1 MVNSDNLRGAFMI
14 NEKMTQRGQNN
25 SVIRELFEFGK
36 QRKAIVGEDKVFDFS
51 IGNPSVP
58 CPKEITECMTRL
70 LTEEDPVA
78 LHGYTSAAG
87 DQGTRKAIADYIN
100 EKYDLGAE
108 FSDVYMTAG
117 AAASLTISLKSVTQA
132 GEEVI
137 VFTPYFPEYKV
148 FIENAGA
155 KTVEVPVTKSDFQ
168 VDFAALENA
177 FSEKTAAVI
186 INSPNNPTGAIL
198 TEDTLKKL
206 GMFLSEKE
214 KKYGKEIYL
223 ISDEPYRELVYGEI
237 KLAFPAHYYDNTII
251 CYSYSKSLSLPG
263 ERIGYILVSPKAAS
277 RKILFDTICGSG
289 RSLGFVCAP
298 SLLQKVVA
306 ENQGVVSDIAVY
318 EENRRLIYDIIT
330 VCGFEAISPDG
341 AFYLFVKSPSGDSN
355 EFSERAKKYELLIVP
370 SDSFGMDGYVRIS
383 YCVSKNQIKNS
394 EEAFRKLAK
403 SYGLI

>member
-1 MVNSDNLRGAFMI
+1 MI
-14 NEKMTQRGQNN
+14 NEKMTQRGQSS

>member
-1 MVNSDNLRGAFMI
+1 MI
-14 NEKMTQRGQNN
+14 NEKMTQRGQNS

-108 FSDVYMTAG
+108 FSDVYMTVG
-117 AAASLTISLKSVTQA
+117 AAASLTISLKSVAQA

-263 ERIGYILVSPKAAS
+263 ERIGY
-277 RKILFDTICGSG
+277 RKP
-289 RSLGFVCAP
+289 GF
-298 SLLQKVVA
+298 
-306 ENQGVVSDIAVY
+306 
-318 EENRRLIYDIIT
+318 R
-330 VCGFEAISPDG
+330 
-341 AFYLFVKSPSGDSN
+341 
-355 EFSERAKKYELLIVP
+355 
-370 SDSFGMDGYVRIS
+370 
-383 YCVSKNQIKNS
+383 
-394 EEAFRKLAK
+394 
-403 SYGLI
+403 

>member
-1 MVNSDNLRGAFMI
+1 MI
-14 NEKMTQRGQNN
+14 NEKMTQRGQNS

-108 FSDVYMTAG
+108 FSDVYMTVG
-117 AAASLTISLKSVTQA
+117 AAASLTISLKSVAQA

-137 VFTPYFPEYKV
+137 VFTPCFPEYKV

-155 KTVEVPVTKSDFQ
+155 KTIEVPVTKSDFQ

-223 ISDEPYRELVYGEI
+223 ISDEPYRELVYGET

-330 VCGFEAISPDG
+330 GYGFEAISPDG
-341 AFYLFVKSPSGDSN
+341 AFYLFVKSPSGDGN

>member
-1 MVNSDNLRGAFMI
+1 MI
-14 NEKMTQRGQNN
+14 NEKMTQRGQNS

-108 FSDVYMTAG
+108 FSDVYMTVG
-117 AAASLTISLKSVTQA
+117 AAASLTISLKSVAQA

>member
-1 MVNSDNLRGAFMI
+1 MI
-14 NEKMTQRGQNN
+14 NEKITQRGQSS

>member
-1 MVNSDNLRGAFMI
+1 MI
-14 NEKMTQRGQNN
+14 NEKMTQRGQSS

-237 KLAFPAHYYDNTII
+237 KLAFPANYYDNTII

>member
-1 MVNSDNLRGAFMI
+1 MI
-14 NEKMTQRGQNN
+14 NEKMTQRGQNS

-108 FSDVYMTAG
+108 FSDVYMTVG
-117 AAASLTISLKSVTQA
+117 AAASLTISLKSVAQA

-223 ISDEPYRELVYGEI
+223 ISDEPYRELVYGET

-330 VCGFEAISPDG
+330 SCGFEAISPDG
-341 AFYLFVKSPSGDSN
+341 AFYLFVKSPSGDGN

>member
-1 MVNSDNLRGAFMI
+1 MI
-14 NEKMTQRGQNN
+14 NEKMTQRGQNS

-108 FSDVYMTAG
+108 FSDVYMTVG
-117 AAASLTISLKSVTQA
+117 AAASLTISLKSVAQA

-223 ISDEPYRELVYGEI
+223 ISDEPYRELVYGET

>member
-14 NEKMTQRGQNN
+14 NEKMTQRGQNS

>member
-1 MVNSDNLRGAFMI
+1 MI
-14 NEKMTQRGQNN
+14 NEKMTQRGQNS

>member
-1 MVNSDNLRGAFMI
+1 MI
-14 NEKMTQRGQNN
+14 NEKMTQRGQNS

-108 FSDVYMTAG
+108 FSDVYMTVG
-117 AAASLTISLKSVTQA
+117 AAASLTISLKSVAQA

-223 ISDEPYRELVYGEI
+223 ISDEPYRELVYGET

-330 VCGFEAISPDG
+330 GCGFEAISPDG
-341 AFYLFVKSPSGDSN
+341 AFYLFVKSPSGDGN

-394 EEAFRKLAK
+394 EEAFRKLGK

>member
-1 MVNSDNLRGAFMI
+1 MI
-14 NEKMTQRGQNN
+14 NEKMTQRGQNS

-108 FSDVYMTAG
+108 FSDVYMTVG
-117 AAASLTISLKSVTQA
+117 AAASLTISLKSVAQA

-155 KTVEVPVTKSDFQ
+155 KTIEVPVTKSDFQ

-223 ISDEPYRELVYGEI
+223 ISDEPYRELVYGET

-330 VCGFEAISPDG
+330 GCGFEAISPDG
-341 AFYLFVKSPSGDSN
+341 AFYLFVKSPSGDGN

>member
-1 MVNSDNLRGAFMI
+1 MI
-14 NEKMTQRGQNN
+14 NEKMTQRGQNS

-108 FSDVYMTAG
+108 FSDVYMTVG
-117 AAASLTISLKSVTQA
+117 AAASLTISLKSVAQA

-223 ISDEPYRELVYGEI
+223 ISDEPYRELVYGET

-330 VCGFEAISPDG
+330 GCGFEAISPDG
-341 AFYLFVKSPSGDSN
+341 AFYLFVKSPSGDGN

>member
-1 MVNSDNLRGAFMI
+1 MI
-14 NEKMTQRGQNN
+14 NEKMTQRGQNS

-108 FSDVYMTAG
+108 FSDVYMTVG
-117 AAASLTISLKSVTQA
+117 AAASLTISLKSVAQA

-223 ISDEPYRELVYGEI
+223 ISDEPYRELVYGET

-341 AFYLFVKSPSGDSN
+341 AFYLFVKSPSGDGN

-370 SDSFGMDGYVRIS
+370 SDSFGMEGYVRIS